1 MEEKFR
7 LQLIL
12 FVYNCFSQKKEWICS
27 CKSARVL
34 QIFPNW
40 FFDIGLNKSELE
52 SLREEID
59 QIDSEI
65 VRLLNL
71 RVGKAC
77 EIGKI
82 KQLSGVDP
90 YDPAREEQV
99 FQKVSGYSQGP
110 LRDRSLRAVYR
121 EVISASIALEKDM
134 VIGYLGPEAT
144 YTHQAAVKNFGSG
157 LEYRALP
164 DIPDVFSAVEA
175 GHCDYGVVPIENST
189 EGAVNRSLD
198 LLVDSGLTIIA
209 QVFLRVRHCL
219 FSHSALTEIKEVRSK
234 DQALAQCS
242 DWLRSHLPNAQLVPV
257 SSTAEAVK
265 GCQSLKEVAA
275 IAGELSGSIYDVPM
289 IEAGIQDRSDNVT
302 RFLVVARQSLPMREG
317 IHYRTSLVMSLKD
330 EIGALQNALKPFSER
345 GLNLC
350 KIESRP
356 SKKKSWDYFF
366 FVDFVGHPEETI
378 VSEAIQELK
387 GACAFFRL
395 LGSYP
400 EQES

>member
-1 MEEKFR
+1 M
-7 LQLIL
+7 
-12 FVYNCFSQKKEWICS
+12 
-27 CKSARVL
+27 
-34 QIFPNW
+34 
-40 FFDIGLNKSELE
+40 NKRELE

-65 VRLLNL
+65 VKLLNL
-71 RVGKAC
+71 RVGKAS

-82 KQLSGVDP
+82 KRLSGIDP

-99 FQKVSGYSQGP
+99 FEKISGYSDGP
-110 LRDRSLRAVYR
+110 LRDVSLRTVYR
-121 EVISASIALEKDM
+121 EIISASIALEKDM

-157 LEYRALP
+157 LEYLSLP
-164 DIPDVFSAVEA
+164 DIPDVFSAVEG

-219 FSHSALTEIKEVRSK
+219 FSQSSVSEITEVRSK
-234 DQALAQCS
+234 DQAIAQCS
-242 DWLRSHLPNAQLVPV
+242 DWLRTHLPDARLVPV

-265 GCQSLKEVAA
+265 ECRSVKGVAA
-275 IAGELSGSIYDVPM
+275 IAGELAGSIYEVPM
-289 IEAGIQDRSDNVT
+289 IHAGIQDRSDNVT
-302 RFLVVARQSLPMREG
+302 RFLVVARQPLPMRDG
-317 IHYRTSLVMSLKD
+317 VNYRTSLVISLKD
-330 EIGALQNALKPFSER
+330 EVGALQNALRPFSER
-345 GLNLC
+345 GINLC

-356 SKKKSWDYFF
+356 SKRKSWDYFF
-366 FVDFVGHPEETI
+366 FVDFLGHPED
-378 VSEAIQELK
+378 VKVCDAMADLK
-387 GACAFFRL
+387 HACAYSRL

-400 EQES
+400 EIES

>member
-1 MEEKFR
+1 M
-7 LQLIL
+7 
-12 FVYNCFSQKKEWICS
+12 
-27 CKSARVL
+27 
-34 QIFPNW
+34 QIFPIW

-65 VRLLNL
+65 VRLLNV

-99 FQKVSGYSQGP
+99 FQKVSGYSDGP

-121 EVISASIALEKDM
+121 EIISASIALEKDI

-157 LEYRALP
+157 LEYRSLP

-175 GHCDYGVVPIENST
+175 SHCDYGVVPIENST

-198 LLVDSGLTIIA
+198 LLVDSELTIIA

-219 FSHSALTEIKEVRSK
+219 FSHSAPPEIKEVRSK

-242 DWLRSHLPNAQLVPV
+242 EWLRHHLPDAQLVPV
-257 SSTAEAVK
+257 TSTAEAVK
-265 GCQSLKEVAA
+265 DCQSIQGIAA
-275 IAGELSGSIYDVPM
+275 IAGKLSGSIYDVPM
-289 IEAGIQDRSDNVT
+289 IEGGIQDRSDNVT
-302 RFLVVARQSLPMREG
+302 RFLVVARHPLPMRQEVR
-317 IHYRTSLVMSLKD
+317 YRTSLVMSLKD
-330 EIGALQNALKPFSER
+330 EVGALQSALKPFSER

-366 FVDFVGHPEETI
+366 FVDFIGHPEEPVVT
-378 VSEAIQELK
+378 EAIEELK
-387 GACAFFRL
+387 QACAFFRL

>member
-1 MEEKFR
+1 M
-7 LQLIL
+7 
-12 FVYNCFSQKKEWICS
+12 
-27 CKSARVL
+27 
-34 QIFPNW
+34 
-40 FFDIGLNKSELE
+40 NKDELE

-65 VRLLNL
+65 VKLLNL

-77 EIGKI
+77 EIGKL

-99 FQKVSGYSQGP
+99 FQKVSGFSEGP
-110 LRDRSLRAVYR
+110 LRDRSLRALYR
-121 EVISASIALEKDM
+121 EIISASIALEKDI

-164 DIPDVFSAVEA
+164 DIPDVFSAVENS
-175 GHCDYGVVPIENST
+175 HCDYGVVPIENST

-198 LLVDSGLTIIA
+198 LLADSNLTIIA

-219 FSHSALTEIKEVRSK
+219 FSQSSMAEIQEVRSK

-242 DWLRSHLPNAQLVPV
+242 DWLRNHLPHAQLVPV

-265 GCQSLKEVAA
+265 SCELEKGVAA
-275 IAGELSGSIYDVPM
+275 IAGEISGAIYDVPM

-302 RFLVVARQSLPMREG
+302 RFLVVARQALPMRDG
-317 IHYRTSLVMSLKD
+317 VNYRTSLVMSLQD
-330 EIGALQNALKPFSER
+330 QVGALHSALRPFSER
-345 GLNLC
+345 GINLC

-366 FVDFVGHPEETI
+366 FVDFMGHPEDKE
-378 VSEAIQELK
+378 VSEAIDELK
-387 GACAFFRL
+387 KACAFFRL